1 MTTLATSSPAAAAPR
16 LSGTERVPAA
26 DGLRGLAAVAIVLHH
41 SAFVSGN
48 SLAPDRWGA
57 IYSRLDVGVPVFF
70 ALSGF
75 LLFRPFVARMV
86 SGEADKPMWPF
97 WRRRLLRIFPGYW
110 LAFLSQLV
118 IGAVSVLGVSGFALS
133 VSLTHVYAGRRAL
146 SGITQSWSLAT
157 ELAFYLVLPL
167 YAMVAARVVRR
178 RPPTQRLLVL
188 LAGCVGWVVI
198 SVATRAAALQLN
210 GAWQTNWRYTVFANA
225 DYFAV
230 GMAVACLAVGGQ
242 VSPSFDA
249 LRRAMFARPWLWYL
263 GAAVA
268 FYITATQLGLPRGLE
283 DADAQGELAR
293 QMGYLLVAVGTV
305 GPACLATGNHTSTRL
320 LSSRVAVFLG
330 AVSYGL
336 YLWHQIFLS
345 APHGVGYVLR
355 AFHWQLF
362 DAPLIPVFA
371 LATVGGVA
379 CGAASWYLVEKP
391 ILDRFR

>member
-1 MTTLATSSPAAAAPR
+1 MTTLATTSPAAAAPR

-57 IYSRLDVGVPVFF
+57 LYSRLDVGVPVFF

-86 SGEADKPMWPF
+86 TGEAAKPMWPF

-110 LAFLSQLV
+110 LAFLTQLA
-118 IGAVSVLGVSGFALS
+118 IGAVSVLGFTGFAVS

-167 YAMVAARVVRR
+167 YAVVAARVVRR
-178 RPPTQRLLVL
+178 RAATQRLLLL

-198 SVATRAAALQLN
+198 SVASRAVSLRLN
-210 GAWQTNWRYTVFANA
+210 GALQTNWRYTVFANA

-230 GMAVACLAVGGQ
+230 GMAFACLAVGAQ
-242 VSPSFDA
+242 VSPTFEA
-249 LRRAMFARPWLWYL
+249 LRQRMFARPWLWYL

-283 DADAQGELAR
+283 DSDAQGELAR

-305 GPACLATGNHTSTRL
+305 GPACLATSRHASTRL
-320 LSSRVAVFLG
+320 LSTRVAVFLG

-345 APHGVGYVLR
+345 APRGVGYVLR
-355 AFHWQLF
+355 AFDWPLF
-362 DAPLIPVFA
+362 DAPLVPVFA

-391 ILDRFR
+391 ILDRYR